1 MIINSTPEQE
11 RTALNFSTL
20 AKERFDFLH
29 DLGFVEI
36 ESSPTIVRYR
46 KDSIEVDVYHG
57 RQSYEISFGI
67 SHDGVRFSI
76 SEIIRAI
83 DPETAKK
90 YRNPAATTQD
100 VLAKSL
106 LKLEKLVKQYC
117 KQALQGNQDVFEAL
131 NIQRKTWAKKY
142 ALEVL
147 AGQLRPRADEAF
159 RLGRY
164 HEAAELYKRIRPL
177 LSPAEIK
184 KLTIAEKRST
194 S

>member
-1 MIINSTPEQE
+1 MNSTPEQE

-20 AKERFDFLH
+20 AKERFNFLH

-36 ESSPTIVRYR
+36 ESLPTIVRYR

-57 RQSYEISFGI
+57 RQSYEISFGV

-76 SEIIRAI
+76 SEFIRAI
-83 DPETAKK
+83 DPEAAEK
-90 YRNPAATTQD
+90 YRNPVATTQD

-117 KQALQGNQDVFEAL
+117 KQALQGNQEVFKAL

-142 ALEVL
+142 ELEVL

-164 HEAAELYKRIRPL
+164 QEAAELYERIRPL
-177 LSPAEIK
+177 LSLAEIK
-184 KLTIAEKRST
+184 KLSIAEERSA